1 MVKHRK
7 TKNRRSRR
15 SRRTSRKMRGGFAQ
29 LNGSNLS
36 NTSMNS
42 ASNLSLAQGTNY
54 GSIHK
59 DQHGGQNMGLPPMNS
74 TNMGSTN
81 MGSTNMGSTNMGY
94 TNTGS
99 TNMGYT
105 NTGSMNTGSMG
116 MGSTN
121 MGYTNTGSMNTGMP
135 RLQMGGVA
143 PVGDQGLLDDSLR
156 SSAHLGPL
164 DRSLAE
170 IAGMSDQAGG
180 RRRRSRGR
188 KSRGRKSRGRR
199 SRGRKSRRTCSMSGG
214 VADVSDPSTLLTGDS
229 LKGAVEGMNPEWKLV
244 EDASAFNPRM

>member
-7 TKNRRSRR
+7 TKNRRRSRR
-15 SRRTSRKMRGGFAQ
+15 NRRTSRKMRGGFAQ

-42 ASNLSLAQGTNY
+42 ASNLSLAQGANY

-74 TNMGSTN
+74 MNMGSTNMGSTN
-81 MGSTNMGSTNMGY
+81 MGSTNMGSTNMG
-94 TNTGS
+94 S
-99 TNMGYT
+99 TN
-105 NTGSMNTGSMG
+105 

-121 MGYTNTGSMNTGMP
+121 MGSTNMGSANMGTTP

-156 SSAHLGPL
+156 GSAHLGPL

-180 RRRRSRGR
+180 RRR

-244 EDASAFNPRM
+244 EDATAFNPRM